1 MARSGLLLPL
11 LATAAVAAC
20 TEPPKPAAEP
30 PRRPADLERGLALAE
45 RWCADC
51 HRVKAGQARVRYPG
65 NKAPP
70 FAAIVARPAV
80 DGGYLARFMEVQHQ
94 PMPTYRLDDT
104 EKVDLAGYMLSLKPQ
119 R

>member
-1 MARSGLLLPL
+1 MNCWVAVIV
-11 LATAAVAAC
+11 LACVALAAC
-20 TEPPKPAAEP
+20 APAPKATPEKRARAA
-30 PRRPADLERGLALAE
+30 AIDAGLGLAE

-70 FAAIVARPAV
+70 FAAIAARPAV
-80 DGGYLARFMEVQHQ
+80 DAAYLARFMEVQHL
-94 PMPTYRLDDT
+94 PMPTYRLDGE
-104 EKVDLAGYMLSLKPQ
+104 EKSDLAAYLLSLKP